1 MFLTRHVLPVLLAL
15 SAINLALMIP
25 GGLVETRDFSDY
37 TVLVL
42 GAFNLFLTVLG
53 LGSLVLAYRL
63 WVRGQGFFLAA
74 LAGLGYL
81 AVYQADLQGIFPV
94 TPVPMSV
101 LLYLL
106 EWLGTL
112 LGALLFVAAL
122 IGLGT
127 AGAGQTAG
135 EAGRRGLPRAVLFA
149 LVLAGAAII
158 LFATLSA
165 MGSA

>member
-1 MFLTRHVLPVLLAL
+1 MRQILTVLLAL

-53 LGSLVLAYRL
+53 LGSLVLSYRT
-63 WVRGQGFFLAA
+63 WARGQGFFLAA

-94 TPVPMSV
+94 APVPMSV

-112 LGALLFVAAL
+112 LGALLFLAAL
-122 IGLGT
+122 IGLRSSGASQAAVD
-127 AGAGQTAG
+127 AG
-135 EAGRRGLPRAVLFA
+135 GRSLPRAVLFA

-165 MGSA
+165 MGAA